1 MRIFYWKNIADPHRG
16 WKVIQLLVPKMA
28 PRQNIFQALKLRP
41 TQDGYTGTRETLPRI
56 DSDVDTTFSVGGEG
70 VDTMVTELFTF

>member
-1 MRIFYWKNIADPHRG
+1 
-16 WKVIQLLVPKMA
+16 MA